1 MVHKHPHEL
10 FSADDSVV
18 VLVDITKNLLDAF
31 DGFFR
36 IFQEKGDFLKGY
48 WAWMVDVEVAESLL
62 EVLPGKEVS
71 DFQSSHYKLS

>member
-48 WAWMVDVEVAESLL
+48 
-62 EVLPGKEVS
+62 
-71 DFQSSHYKLS
+71 